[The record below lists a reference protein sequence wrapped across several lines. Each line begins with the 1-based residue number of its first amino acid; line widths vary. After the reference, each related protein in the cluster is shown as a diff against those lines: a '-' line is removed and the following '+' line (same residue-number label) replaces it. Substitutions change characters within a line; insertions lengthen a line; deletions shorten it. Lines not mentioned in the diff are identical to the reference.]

1 MTDLQPFFKDNE
13 NQIASKYTLNRYL
26 MYIDVI
32 MVFNTLMQQINYIH
46 FLKNAVPIGVP
57 FDIETFI
64 EQLDGLLHAAY
75 KNKEDMRERVREVVT
90 TYNPG

>member
-13 NQIASKYTLNRYL
+13 KQIASKYTLNRYL

-57 FDIETFI
+57 FDIETF
-64 EQLDGLLHAAY
+64 
-75 KNKEDMRERVREVVT
+75 
-90 TYNPG
+90 